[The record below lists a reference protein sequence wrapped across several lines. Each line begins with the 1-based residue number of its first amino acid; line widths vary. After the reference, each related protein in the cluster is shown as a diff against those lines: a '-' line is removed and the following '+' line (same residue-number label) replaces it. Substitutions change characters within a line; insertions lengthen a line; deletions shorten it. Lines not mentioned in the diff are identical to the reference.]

1 MPFAVV
7 RRVAIAATALL
18 VVGRGAHAQTPTHA
32 YGLNG
37 TFADALGGPSIEG
50 LGGSLQSTGYRF
62 GANQG
67 LKLTGAL
74 NTDVYSVE
82 FVFAL
87 DDVSQWNYR
96 KLVDYTN
103 LTSDRGLYSSLGY
116 PELYPEAMSSA
127 PVFASH
133 KPTQLVIT
141 RDASNL
147 FSAYVNGA
155 LVLSLTDNGGAAM
168 FPTIGGMSVGHF
180 LVDDQ
185 ETAGVESASGFV
197 DYLRVYDQALSSREV
212 AGLYTPEQWRIPSTK
227 PDWCVTATPEPTTL
241 FLMSGG
247 LVVILG
253 VSRQR
258 RRRTV

>member
-1 MPFAVV
+1 MSFAVV
-7 RRVAIAATALL
+7 RRVVIAATLL
-18 VVGRGAHAQTPTHA
+18 LVGRGASAQSPTHA
-32 YGLNG
+32 YSLNG

-50 LGGSLQSTGYRF
+50 LGGTLQSTGYRF

-67 LKLTGAL
+67 LKLAGAL

-96 KLVDYTN
+96 KLVDFTN
-103 LTSDRGLYSSLGY
+103 LTADRGLYSSLGY
-116 PELYPEAMSSA
+116 AELYPESMSSA
-127 PVFASH
+127 PSFASH
-133 KPTQLVIT
+133 QPTQLVIT

-155 LVLSLTDNGGAAM
+155 LVLSLTDNGGAAV
-168 FPTIGGMSVGHF
+168 FPTVGGLSVGHF

-212 AGLYTPEQWRIPSTK
+212 TSLYTPDQWRIPSTK
-227 PDWCVTATPEPTTL
+227 PDWCITATPEPTTL
-241 FLMSGG
+241 LLMSGG
-247 LVVILG
+247 LVVVLG
-253 VSRQR
+253 VARQQ